1 MMRRRIMFKFA
12 LKNLAV
18 KKVQSILIILSIV
31 VSAGVAVL
39 EYNVSAQVEK
49 GITGTAGYYSA
60 IVGPAGSQTQ
70 LAMNTM
76 YFTDAPLGTIPY
88 RVVNDLEMDSRVTQ
102 VIPFAMADSYNGYSI
117 VGTTADYLSG
127 KKLAS
132 GSMFEASG
140 TMQVVIGATVAEVNG
155 LSAGDEILT
164 SHSAGEMHKAP
175 YVVAGIL
182 ERTGTVYDKTVFT
195 QLRSIW
201 EVHEH
206 EEEHEGHE
214 DSEDHDHEEMDGMVC
229 AVLVRTQNPAYAMTL
244 VNDYKNRIVTTEDGH
259 SYTLQAIEP
268 MAAVREVLNDA
279 DQTKY
284 IVFVLCG
291 VILVMN
297 FAIIGIITLL
307 NTYHAKKEIALMR
320 LIGISTGRINL
331 LYLIQNLILGLAA
344 VAAAFGLSRIC
355 LALMGDFIANMGV
368 VLSAREVYLPEILI
382 LIGILIVSVLPTA
395 IWTALMARKDSTENA

>member
-1 MMRRRIMFKFA
+1 MLRFA

-18 KKVQSILIILSIV
+18 KKVQCVLIILSIV

-39 EYNVSAQVEK
+39 AYNVSAQVEK

-60 IVGPAGSQTQ
+60 IVGPSGSQTQ

-88 RVVNDLEMDSRVTQ
+88 RVVNDLERDSRVTQ

-117 VGTTADYLSG
+117 VGTTPDYLSG
-127 KKLAS
+127 KRL
-132 GSMFEASG
+132 ASG
-140 TMQVVIGATVAEVNG
+140 TMFEAGGTMQVIIGATVAEVNG
-155 LSAGDEILT
+155 LSVGDEIFT
-164 SHSAGEMHKAP
+164 SHSAGEVHKTP

-206 EEEHEGHE
+206 EEEGHE
-214 DSEDHDHEEMDGMVC
+214 EHEDHDHEEMDGMVC
-229 AVLVRTQNPAYAMTL
+229 AILVRTQNPAYAMTL
-244 VNDYKNRIVTTEDGH
+244 VNDYNNRIITTEDGH
-259 SYTLQAIEP
+259 SYSLQAIEP

-320 LIGISTGRINL
+320 LIGISSGRINL
-331 LYLIQNLILGLAA
+331 LYLIQNLIIGLIA
-344 VAAAFGLSRIC
+344 VLAAFGLSRIC
-355 LALMGDFIANMGV
+355 LALMGDFVANMGV
-368 VLSAREVYLPEILI
+368 VLSAKGVYLPEILI
-382 LIGILIVSVLPTA
+382 LLGILIVSVLPTA
-395 IWTALMARKDSTENA
+395 VWTALMARKDSAENA

>member
-1 MMRRRIMFKFA
+1 MFRFA

-18 KKVQSILIILSIV
+18 KKVQCILIILSIV

-39 EYNVSAQVEK
+39 AYNVSYQVEQ

-88 RVVNDLEMDSRVTQ
+88 RVVNELEMDSRVTQ
-102 VIPFAMADSYNGYSI
+102 VIPFAMADSYNGYSM
-117 VGTTADYLSG
+117 VGTTPDYLAG
-127 KKLAS
+127 KKIKAGSLFDAS
-132 GSMFEASG
+132 GS
-140 TMQVVIGATVAEVNG
+140 MQVVIGATIADVCDLEV
-155 LSAGDEILT
+155 GDEILT
-164 SHSAGEMHKAP
+164 SHSAGEMHKTP
-175 YVVAGIL
+175 YIVTGIL
-182 ERTGTVYDKTVFT
+182 EKTGTVYDKTVFT

-206 EEEHEGHE
+206 EEEGHE
-214 DSEDHDHEEMDGMVC
+214 DHEDHDHEEMDGMVC

-244 VNDYKNRIVTTEDGH
+244 VNDYKNKVITTEDGH
-259 SYTLQAIEP
+259 SYSLQAIEP

-320 LIGISTGRINL
+320 LIGISTGKINL
-331 LYLIQNLILGLAA
+331 MYLVQNLLIGLVA
-344 VAAAFGLSRIC
+344 VAAAFGLSRLC
-355 LALMGDFIANMGV
+355 LALMGDFVANMGV
-368 VLSAREVYLPEILI
+368 SAKGVYLPEILI
-382 LIGILIVSVLPTA
+382 LFGILIVSVLPTA
-395 IWTALMARKDSTENA
+395 VWTSMMAKRDSAENA

>member
-1 MMRRRIMFKFA
+1 MLRFA

-18 KKVQSILIILSIV
+18 KKVQCVLIILSIV

-39 EYNVSAQVEK
+39 AYNVSAQVEK

-88 RVVNDLEMDSRVTQ
+88 RVVNDLERDSRVTQ
-102 VIPFAMADSYNGYSI
+102 VIPFAMADSYNGYSM
-117 VGTTADYLSG
+117 VGTTPAYLSG

-132 GSMFEASG
+132 GSMFEEGGS
-140 TMQVVIGATVAEVNG
+140 MQVVIGSTVAEVNG
-155 LSAGDEILT
+155 LSVGDEIFT
-164 SHSAGEMHKAP
+164 SHSAGEVHKTP
-175 YVVAGIL
+175 YTVAGIL
-182 ERTGTVYDKTVFT
+182 EKTGTVYDKTVFT

-201 EVHEH
+201 EVHDHEH
-206 EEEHEGHE
+206 EDEDHGHEEH
-214 DSEDHDHEEMDGMVC
+214 EDHDHEEMDGMVC

-244 VNDYKNRIVTTEDGH
+244 VNDYKNRIITTEDGH

-307 NTYHAKKEIALMR
+307 NTYHAKKEISLMR
-320 LIGISTGRINL
+320 LIGISSGRINL
-331 LYLIQNLILGLAA
+331 LYLIQNLIIGLIA
-344 VAAAFGLSRIC
+344 VLAAFGLSRVC
-355 LALMGDFIANMGV
+355 LALMGDFVANMGV
-368 VLSAREVYLPEILI
+368 VLSAKGVYLPEILI
-382 LIGILIVSVLPTA
+382 LLGILIVSVLPTA
-395 IWTALMARKDSTENA
+395 VWTALMAKKDSADNA